1 MSYRLIKGFEAH
13 CQNTA
18 SGCIDALDDVD
29 LMEAILHT
37 IGERHG
43 RRGQDRQQFIDMK
56 RVIIEVMKDTLKSKF
71 TIEVEAAWD

>member
-1 MSYRLIKGFEAH
+1 MSYRVIKGFEAH

-43 RRGQDRQQFIDMK
+43 RRGQDRQQFIVSSCDLLLPHSLVLFAYNIFNWK
-56 RVIIEVMKDTLKSKF
+56 C
-71 TIEVEAAWD
+71 